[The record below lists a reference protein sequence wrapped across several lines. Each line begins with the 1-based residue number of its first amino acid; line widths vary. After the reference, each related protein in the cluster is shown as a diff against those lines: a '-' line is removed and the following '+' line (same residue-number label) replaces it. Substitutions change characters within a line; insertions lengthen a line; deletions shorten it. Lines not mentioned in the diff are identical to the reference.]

1 MNYTILA
8 LISDV
13 DHTLLTKAKL
23 LTQGTINAVEQLR
36 ANNIAFGL
44 VSGRPLAGLKQ
55 FTRQLSITAPVVA
68 FNGGLLAA
76 PDMKVIQRHPI
87 RPEIARRAHEIFTS
101 HGADVWVFT
110 ERDWLLRDPDRPHVA
125 HEKKTIG
132 LAPKVVAQLDEAF
145 DFTFKI
151 VGVSDDVK
159 ILECCEAEAIATIGY
174 AATISSSP
182 PYHIDITDAQ
192 ANKGIA
198 LQAISAL
205 LKIPVSRVA
214 AIGDGASDIPM
225 FEHAGLSIAMGNAAP
240 NVKAKA
246 DKTTAS
252 SEEEGFAQAV
262 EEFIVQNS
270 NRLQ

>member
-159 ILECCEAEAIATIGY
+159 ILERCEAEAIATIGY